1 MSRNDETSQW
11 SRENFLKIVSH
22 VYGPDRAMEVRH
34 VLPDPVDLDGD
45 ATLLARLGLTMED
58 FTEAEGISP

>member
-1 MSRNDETSQW
+1 
-11 SRENFLKIVSH
+11 
-22 VYGPDRAMEVRH
+22 MEVRH